1 MEETNP
7 KEEKKIIR
15 QIRQYKDKWLT
26 RFKKGARIIKK
37 DLKMSPLARF
47 YRKGRIREEG
57 D

>member
-26 RFKKGARIIKK
+26 RFKRGARIIKK
-37 DLKMSPLARF
+37 DLKMSPWARF